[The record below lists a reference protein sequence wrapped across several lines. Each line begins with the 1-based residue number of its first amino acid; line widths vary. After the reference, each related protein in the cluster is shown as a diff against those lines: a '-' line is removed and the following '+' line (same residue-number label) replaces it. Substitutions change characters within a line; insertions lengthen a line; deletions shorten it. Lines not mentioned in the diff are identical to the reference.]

1 MSDYHNLELSV
12 RRITMA
18 NYQSKDHKD
27 HPKFSEKTEVNISIQ
42 WLRQLIIEP
51 HSSSKNKMILIPN
64 LSVALSVSILPLVLK
79 KRNKSR
85 KKIFPF
91 IQFQKGW

>member
-1 MSDYHNLELSV
+1 
-12 RRITMA
+12 MA
-18 NYQSKDHKD
+18 NCQSKDHKD

-64 LSVALSVSILPLVLK
+64 LSVALSVSILPLLLK
-79 KRNKSR
+79 KKEINIENLNMQSALFYR
-85 KKIFPF
+85 F
-91 IQFQKGW
+91 